1 VSLADGNGEDAGVLL
16 NAFTFSATAPAMSC
30 MDLVTIQYNA
40 IIRSARVVSRR
51 VESEART
58 VARGKMARRRSKRR
72 HRKLVKVPLR
82 RGKRRAIMNFE
93 AEFIPY

>member
-1 VSLADGNGEDAGVLL
+1 
-16 NAFTFSATAPAMSC
+16 MSC

-40 IIRSARVVSRR
+40 IIRSARVVSRG

-72 HRKLVKVPLR
+72 REKLVKVRLK
-82 RGKRRAIMNFE
+82 RGKRRAIVNLE
-93 AEFIPY
+93 REFIPY